1 MYCKTASWIVVDR
14 ATGRAVGEFYDPAI
28 VAKINLD
35 KYEALPALTYLQQL
49 NAKIKPAQA

>member
-35 KYEALPALTYLQQL
+35 KYEALFALTYLQQL
-49 NAKIKPAQA
+49 NAKIKTA